1 MAIEDLRKARESGN
15 EEKVEKAEEK
25 VETAKKEVKEAEE
38 KVEKAKKEVKE
49 AEEKVEKAEEK
60 VEKAKKEV
68 KEAEEKVEK
77 EKVEKAKKEVKE
89 AEEKVGPDFSLLP
102 DEAAKLLGTLLFEDV
117 PLNDRKAT
125 YSSASSYI
133 VDLGRGPFNGEL
145 ALQKTNL
152 KAQLLDRE
160 QEVQLIV
167 EMLLERSNKLFGKRS
182 SDKAF
187 SPAILVAQA
196 PGAGK
201 SHFLA
206 VLGEEIPML
215 YDLDGKNQTP
225 IVSAF
230 TYNSGMG
237 LIISDN
243 PEADLALRVLYGAA
257 RHMSRTTCE
266 WRDFLRTWKS
276 REIDSI
282 DIDLAVEILRSWY
295 GDRPVVILADEVGKS
310 KDEALVRQEL
320 CRAMDRWGGQIFVVM
335 SGLTNYEAV
344 VKMFRGS
351 QREVY
356 IHTLTVL
363 GTEAYDLFSAKLN
376 ELQQNQAK
384 GIKRDILEYRIVL
397 AWGATGGYARAIE
410 KMAIYI
416 SDFAQGLEA
425 GVVSRATTHLAE
437 VNNLPPMFS
446 TGNLESLLEIWERED
461 PSFLSRMTIVNLM
474 PEATYKGSVL
484 IDSLTQGRMQVLYLP
499 TVAPWH
505 AARFFTQMQT
515 HKNLPPR
522 CAKLMGLAGR
532 AYKNKLDAI
541 ESSNVQTMK
550 QASSYFTEIVAAFA
564 AMFAIVRKYKKLP
577 SVLTQGTASSIC
589 DIGLDDSL
597 LQDEELATKSKEDAD
612 EKSVS
617 FLEKAV
623 ELSQQKGK
631 EQPLLVIMAP
641 PNCKAV
647 DFVIFC
653 QDHNSFVAV
662 QVKSNTLTEAKAQN
676 EQKAAL
682 LQAAEEIRSASDSL
696 QLVAFLAI
704 VGSNYAETEDL
715 KADTHFFCLQ
725 QEDLVALIPP
735 FLRQLSGLAAGVQ
748 SVEGEDV

>member
-1 MAIEDLRKARESGN
+1 M
-15 EEKVEKAEEK
+15 
-25 VETAKKEVKEAEE
+25 
-38 KVEKAKKEVKE
+38 
-49 AEEKVEKAEEK
+49 
-60 VEKAKKEV
+60 
-68 KEAEEKVEK
+68 
-77 EKVEKAKKEVKE
+77 
-89 AEEKVGPDFSLLP
+89 
-102 DEAAKLLGTLLFEDV
+102 
-117 PLNDRKAT
+117 
-125 YSSASSYI
+125 
-133 VDLGRGPFNGEL
+133 L
-145 ALQKTNL
+145 ALQNSRSQ
-152 KAQLLDRE
+152 AQLLDRE
-160 QEVQLIV
+160 LEVQLIV
-167 EMLLERSNKLFGKRS
+167 KTLLERSNKLFGKRS
-182 SDKAF
+182 SDKAN

-206 VLGEEIPML
+206 MLGEEIPML
-215 YDLDGKNQTP
+215 HDLDGRNQTP
-225 IVSAF
+225 IISAF
-230 TYNSGMG
+230 TYNSGMDAG
-237 LIISDN
+237 IENLK
-243 PEADLALRVLYGAA
+243 ADLALRVLYGAA

-351 QREVY
+351 QREVC

-384 GIKRDILEYRIVL
+384 GIKRDILEYRISL

-425 GVVSRATTHLAE
+425 GVVSRAITHLAE

-474 PEATYKGSVL
+474 PGATYKGSVL
-484 IDSLTQGRMQVLYLP
+484 IDSLTQGRMQVLCLP

-505 AARFFTQMQT
+505 AARFFTQMRT

-612 EKSVS
+612 EKLVS

-748 SVEGEDV
+748 SVEGEDVWVEKDGKRIHFTDPKHLKHSVCHAQCSCTLLGLALFVFFDTATGFSVLRFWNSNASGHALSFWIIETVASFCLA

>member
-1 MAIEDLRKARESGN
+1 MSAVSCSRWAQ
-15 EEKVEKAEEK
+15 
-25 VETAKKEVKEAEE
+25 T
-38 KVEKAKKEVKE
+38 
-49 AEEKVEKAEEK
+49 
-60 VEKAKKEV
+60 
-68 KEAEEKVEK
+68 
-77 EKVEKAKKEVKE
+77 
-89 AEEKVGPDFSLLP
+89 SLLP

-117 PLNDRKAT
+117 PLNDTFAT

-133 VDLGRGPFNGEL
+133 VDLDRGPFRGKL
-145 ALQKTNL
+145 ALQDKNL

-160 QEVQLIV
+160 QELQLIMK
-167 EMLLERSNKLFGKRS
+167 MLLERSNRLFGRS
-182 SDKAF
+182 RSDKAD
-187 SPAILVAQA
+187 SPAILVAQT
-196 PGAGK
+196 PGSGK

-206 VLGEEIPML
+206 ALGEELPML
-215 YDLDGKNQTP
+215 YDLAGRNQTP
-225 IVSAF
+225 IISGF

-237 LIISDN
+237 LVISDN

-257 RHMSRTTCE
+257 WHMSRTTCE

-612 EKSVS
+612 EKLVS

-704 VGSNYAETEDL
+704 VGSNYAETEDM
-715 KADTHFFCLQ
+715 KADTHFFACSKRTSLPLSHPFCDNSRVSLQ
-725 QEDLVALIPP
+725 GFKAWKVRMCEWKKMEKGSTLQIP
-735 FLRQLSGLAAGVQ
+735 SI
-748 SVEGEDV
+748 

>member
-1 MAIEDLRKARESGN
+1 M
-15 EEKVEKAEEK
+15 
-25 VETAKKEVKEAEE
+25 
-38 KVEKAKKEVKE
+38 
-49 AEEKVEKAEEK
+49 
-60 VEKAKKEV
+60 
-68 KEAEEKVEK
+68 
-77 EKVEKAKKEVKE
+77 
-89 AEEKVGPDFSLLP
+89 GPDFSLLP